1 MREKISGKIIVCL
14 HKFERVI
21 DYPFLMML
29 QITESRFETG
39 KVATY
44 VYYVYAYD
52 NANKEYSLHGR
63 VKLHPDRS
71 HSISVETMGD

>member
-1 MREKISGKIIVCL
+1 
-14 HKFERVI
+14 
-21 DYPFLMML
+21 ML

-52 NANKEYSLHGR
+52 DANKEYSLHGR
-63 VKLHPDRS
+63 IIPFLLKPWGINNNLYS
-71 HSISVETMGD
+71 T